1 MDQKQYKKY
10 VKFALLLSI
19 ITIVYNIAEGLVSI
33 YFGAK
38 DETLAL
44 FGFGADSFVEVLSGI
59 GIFHMII
66 RIMKNDIENRD
77 NFERTAL
84 KITGSGFYILTAG
97 LVVAA
102 IINLVN
108 GNKPETTLV
117 GIIVSLISILTMYLL
132 VRFKL
137 KVGKKIKSDAV
148 IADANCTK
156 TCFYLSII
164 LLISSLTYEIFKV
177 GYIDIAGTLGIAF
190 FAFREGKESFEKAK
204 SDKLSCS
211 CEDD

>member
-1 MDQKQYKKY
+1 LDQKQYKKY

-19 ITIVYNIAEGLVSI
+19 ITIVYNIAEGFVSI

-66 RIMKNDIENRD
+66 RIMKNDVENRD

-84 KITGSGFYILTAG
+84 KITGLGFYILTAG

>member
-1 MDQKQYKKY
+1 LDQKQYKKY

-66 RIMKNDIENRD
+66 RIMKNDVENRD

>member
-1 MDQKQYKKY
+1 M
-10 VKFALLLSI
+10 
-19 ITIVYNIAEGLVSI
+19 
-33 YFGAK
+33 
-38 DETLAL
+38 
-44 FGFGADSFVEVLSGI
+44 
-59 GIFHMII
+59 
-66 RIMKNDIENRD
+66 
-77 NFERTAL
+77 
-84 KITGSGFYILTAG
+84 
-97 LVVAA
+97 
-102 IINLVN
+102 N

>member
-66 RIMKNDIENRD
+66 RMMKNDIENRD

-84 KITGSGFYILTAG
+84 KITGSSFYILTAG